1 MTKQELQGH
10 KKIKICGMKFIIKR
24 INPLLDFESNNIPQ
38 IFTSFI
44 SRRKTEVLPDEKKIL
59 NQMIPIIEAG
69 VVYPEL
75 VAIGTGEK
83 ENKEDGITVKD
94 LFVNPEMGSK
104 LFQEIMFHSLNRFR
118 GIKGVFFSVKIRLL
132 CYIDY
137 LKNMES
143 YRRKLPLT
151 EK

>member
-94 LFVNPEMGSK
+94 LFVNPEMGP
-104 LFQEIMFHSLNRFR
+104 
-118 GIKGVFFSVKIRLL
+118 GV
-132 CYIDY
+132 
-137 LKNMES
+137 
-143 YRRKLPLT
+143 
-151 EK
+151 